1 MASLPE
7 QCCTLPPF
15 KSDYN
20 PIGQRFKIKVEGQDE
35 LEVYSTGNVNSTT
48 ALVAIFGLY

>member
-15 KSDYN
+15 KTDYK
-20 PIGQRFKIKVEGQDE
+20 PGGQRFKIKVEGQDD
-35 LEVYSTGNVNSTT
+35 LEIYSTGPSEATT
-48 ALVAIFGLY
+48 ALVAIYGT